1 MAGQEL
7 GLEPVK
13 VFADLSSKISA
24 TRSHFDE
31 YSSGVS
37 KLLKLK
43 ARAAEDNVL
52 EAIPSHLQLACQL
65 NVLGLIQDEVF
76 YKAVTRAPLTTQQLT
91 NMAVVSSSLF
101 LRYTVCRTCC

>member
-1 MAGQEL
+1 MKRSGFVGACSVSKSSPATDFTCSVQPPWQAVIVMAGQEL

-13 VFADLSSKISA
+13 VFADLSNKISA

-43 ARAAEDNVL
+43 ARAAVDNVVK
-52 EAIPSHLQLACQL
+52 AIPSHQAT
-65 NVLGLIQDEVF
+65 GLSADCS
-76 YKAVTRAPLTTQQLT
+76 R
-91 NMAVVSSSLF
+91 SDSG
-101 LRYTVCRTCC
+101 